1 MTTHC
6 LSIVIQVLK
15 KASKKHEKSSISGHD
30 SPNHCCDLAPRPDL
44 PGFART
50 CPAQRRLGAGIQGIP
65 PHVPMSQSA
74 TRPLGRQLAYR
85 IDDSNLGRFSPH
97 CMQIACNYRGLSS
110 SREAPKPHFPSFAT
124 LPSEN
129 LDFHE
134 KSYFYPAR
142 STSPSP
148 WIPPRWGPLE
158 TMKIEGNP
166 FGGTLGARSRSEAA
180 LEGAR
185 SVLERPKVTEGGPQA
200 AQEPTLD
207 HSGSILERFQGVQS
221 APRIGRAESRSTF
234 AKIDFFRFGDRFLLD
249 LVSPDASQGRF

>member
-1 MTTHC
+1 
-6 LSIVIQVLK
+6 
-15 KASKKHEKSSISGHD
+15 
-30 SPNHCCDLAPRPDL
+30 
-44 PGFART
+44 
-50 CPAQRRLGAGIQGIP
+50 
-65 PHVPMSQSA
+65 
-74 TRPLGRQLAYR
+74 
-85 IDDSNLGRFSPH
+85 
-97 CMQIACNYRGLSS
+97 MQIACNYRGLSS
-110 SREAPKPHFPSFAT
+110 SREAPKPRSPSFAT

-200 AQEPTLD
+200 AQGPTLD
-207 HSGSILERFQGVQS
+207 RSGSIFERFQGVRS

-234 AKIDFFRFGDRFLLD
+234 AKIDFFRFGDRLLLD
-249 LVSPDASQGRF
+249 LASPEASLGRSGAPFERSLGSLGRSWGAPGSPQGRPWAFLGSLLGACGSFWVTFEPL